1 MNMLGKR
8 TVKGRI
14 GFALAILMLV
24 SFSLLPFAQ
33 IISTSLKHQF
43 DWGNPSLIPQTI
55 NFEAYKELLGLT
67 EVKQVEIP
75 VAIQKILNNP
85 KLSEAKREA
94 IKKKFTANDN
104 LFPFGKYMLN
114 SVIFSVGAA
123 SVSLIFSVMGAYSIS
138 RLRFTGRVVIQRSVL
153 FVYMVGGV
161 LLMVPLYQ
169 MAMNIGLA
177 SSLWGSGLCI
187 FLIYIVQT
195 LPVGMYM
202 LGNYFR
208 GIPFAL
214 EEAAMMDG
222 YSRKEA
228 IIKIVLPLSLPMLAT
243 VFIYCF
249 IIGWNEYLFASV
261 FLKQYPELHT
271 LPLALQELFVSK
283 NAIWDRIMAASMLTL
298 APLVIC
304 FLFAS
309 RFMKSGQT
317 DGGVKG

>member
-1 MNMLGKR
+1 MLGKK
-8 TVKGRI
+8 TIKGRI
-14 GFALAILMLV
+14 GFLLAILLLV

-33 IISTSLKHQF
+33 ILSTSLKHQY

-55 NFEAYKELLGLT
+55 NFDAYKELLGLT
-67 EVKQVEIP
+67 EAKQVEIP
-75 VAIQKILNNP
+75 AAIQKILNNP
-85 KLSEAKREA
+85 KLPQDKKEA
-94 IKKKFTANDN
+94 IAAKYTANDN

-123 SVSLIFSVMGAYSIS
+123 TFSLVFSVMGAYSIS
-138 RLRFTGRVVIQRSVL
+138 RLRFKGQVVIQRSVL

-177 SSLWGSGLCI
+177 SSLWGSALCI

-222 YSRKEA
+222 CSRQEA
-228 IIKIVLPLSLPMLAT
+228 IIKVVLPLSLPMLAT

-261 FLKQYPELHT
+261 FLKQYPEFHT

-298 APLVIC
+298 APIVIC

-309 RFMKSGQT
+309 RFMKGGKT

>member
-1 MNMLGKR
+1 MLGKP
-8 TVKGRI
+8 TIKGRL
-14 GFALAILMLV
+14 GFLLAILLLV

-33 IISTSLKHQF
+33 ILSTSLKHQY
-43 DWGNPSLIPQTI
+43 DWGNPSLIPQSI
-55 NFEAYKELLGLT
+55 NLDAYKELLGLT
-67 EVKQVEIP
+67 EAKKIEIP
-75 VAIQKILNNP
+75 AAIQKILNNP
-85 KLSEAKREA
+85 KLSAQKKQA
-94 IKKKFTANDN
+94 ISDKFTSNDN

-123 SVSLIFSVMGAYSIS
+123 IFSLVFSVMGAYSIS
-138 RLRFTGRVVIQRSVL
+138 RLRFKGQVVIQRSVL

-177 SSLWGSGLCI
+177 SSMWGSAFCL
-187 FLIYIVQT
+187 FLIYVVQT

-222 YSRKEA
+222 CSRKEA
-228 IIKIVLPLSLPMLAT
+228 IIKVVLPLSLPMLAT

-261 FLKQYPELHT
+261 FLKQYPEFHT

-298 APLVIC
+298 APIVIC

-309 RFMKSGQT
+309 RFMKGGKT

>member
-1 MNMLGKR
+1 MLGKS
-8 TVKGRI
+8 TIKGRI
-14 GFALAILMLV
+14 AFYIAILLLV
-24 SFSLLPFAQ
+24 CFSLLPFAQ
-33 IISTSLKHQF
+33 ILSTSLKHQF
-43 DWGNPSLIPQTI
+43 DWGNPSLIPQSI
-55 NFEAYKELLGLT
+55 NLEAYKELLGLT
-67 EVKQVEIP
+67 ETQQVQIP

-85 KLSEAKREA
+85 KLSAQKRQAIEA
-94 IKKKFTANDN
+94 KFTANDN

-114 SVIFSVGAA
+114 SIVFSVGAA
-123 SVSLIFSVMGAYSIS
+123 SISLVLAVMGAYSIS
-138 RLRFTGRVVIQRSVL
+138 RLRFSGQVIVQRSVL
-153 FVYMVGGV
+153 FVYMIGGV

-177 SSLWGSGLCI
+177 SSLWGSALCL

-208 GIPFAL
+208 GIPVAL

-222 YSRKEA
+222 CSRQEA
-228 IIKIVLPLSLPMLAT
+228 ILKVILPLSLPMLAT

-261 FLKQYPELHT
+261 FLKQYPEFHT

-298 APLVIC
+298 APIVVC
-304 FLFAS
+304 FLCAS

>member
-1 MNMLGKR
+1 MLGKP
-8 TVKGRI
+8 TIKGRL
-14 GFALAILMLV
+14 GFLLAILLLV

-33 IISTSLKHQF
+33 ILSTSLKHQY
-43 DWGNPSLIPQTI
+43 DWGNPSLIPQSI
-55 NFEAYKELLGLT
+55 NLDAYKELLGLT
-67 EVKQVEIP
+67 ETKKVEIP
-75 VAIQKILNNP
+75 AAIQKILNNP
-85 KLSEAKREA
+85 KLSAQKKQA
-94 IKKKFTANDN
+94 ISDKFTSNDN

-123 SVSLIFSVMGAYSIS
+123 TFSLVFSVMGAYSIS
-138 RLRFTGRVVIQRSVL
+138 RLRFKGQVVIQRSVL

-177 SSLWGSGLCI
+177 SSMWGSAFCL
-187 FLIYIVQT
+187 FLIYVVQT

-222 YSRKEA
+222 CSRKEA
-228 IIKIVLPLSLPMLAT
+228 IIKVVLPLSLPMLAT

-261 FLKQYPELHT
+261 FLKQYPEFHT

-298 APLVIC
+298 APIVIC

-309 RFMKSGQT
+309 RFMKGGKT

>member
-1 MNMLGKR
+1 MLGKK
-8 TVKGRI
+8 TIKGRI
-14 GFALAILMLV
+14 GFVLAILLLV

-33 IISTSLKHQF
+33 ILSTSLKHQF

-55 NFEAYKELLGLT
+55 NLEAYKELLGLT
-67 EVKQVEIP
+67 EEKKVEIP
-75 VAIQKILNNP
+75 AAIQKVLDNP
-85 KLSEAKREA
+85 NLPQAKKDA
-94 IKKKFTANDN
+94 IAAKYTSNSN
-104 LFPFGKYMLN
+104 LFPFGKFMMN
-114 SVIFSVGAA
+114 SVMFSVGAA
-123 SVSLIFSVMGAYSIS
+123 AVSLILAVMGAYSIS
-138 RLRFTGRVVIQRSVL
+138 RLRFKGQVVIQRSVL

-169 MAMNIGLA
+169 MAMNLGLA
-177 SSLWGSGLCI
+177 STVWGSVFCL

-222 YSRKEA
+222 CSRKEA
-228 IIKIVLPLSLPMLAT
+228 IIKVVLPLSLPMLAT

-261 FLKQYPELHT
+261 FLKQHSEFHT

-298 APLVIC
+298 APIVVC

-309 RFMKSGQT
+309 RFMKGGKT

>member
-1 MNMLGKR
+1 MIGKR
-8 TVKGRI
+8 TLKGRI
-14 GFALAILMLV
+14 GFVFAVLLLV
-24 SFSLLPFAQ
+24 SFSILPFAQ
-33 IISTSLKHQF
+33 ILSTSLKHQY
-43 DWGNPSLIPQTI
+43 DWGNPSLIPQSI
-55 NFEAYKELLGLT
+55 NLEAYKELLGLS
-67 EVKQVEIP
+67 EVKKVEIP
-75 VAIQKILNNP
+75 VAIQKILDNP
-85 KLSEAKREA
+85 KLSKEKKEA
-94 IKKKFTANDN
+94 IAAKFTSNDN

-123 SVSLIFSVMGAYSIS
+123 SFSLVLAVMGAYSIS
-138 RLRFTGRVVIQRSVL
+138 RLRFSGQVVVQRSVL

-177 SSLWGSGLCI
+177 SSLWGSAFCI

-222 YSRKEA
+222 CSRQEA
-228 IIKIVLPLSLPMLAT
+228 IIKVILPLSLPMLAT

-261 FLKQYPELHT
+261 FLKQYPEFHT

-298 APLVIC
+298 APIVIC